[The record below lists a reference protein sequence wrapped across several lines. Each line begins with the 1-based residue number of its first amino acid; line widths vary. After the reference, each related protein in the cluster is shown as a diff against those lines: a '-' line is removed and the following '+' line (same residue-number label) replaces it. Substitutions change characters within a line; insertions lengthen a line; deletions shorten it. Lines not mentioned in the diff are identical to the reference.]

1 MPDIKTDSAKSIKLM
16 IDKLNEYRDAYY
28 NRAAPIVS
36 DAEYDRLYDEL
47 EQAEKA
53 TGIVMSNSPTQTVGY
68 PVKSE
73 LLKVKHSH
81 PMLSLAKTKN
91 LVEFAGYCGNKPDMV
106 SLKLDGLTCLLT
118 YENGRLVQAET
129 RGNGEIGELI
139 TDNAQAFLNIPLT
152 IPHKSRIEIEGE
164 AIITN
169 NDFKKINSLLPIS
182 QQFSNPRNL
191 VSGSVRQLDSRITAS
206 RKVRFVAWKVPCL
219 TEIADDKNINNFGE
233 RLEYV
238 LTLGFDI
245 VPFFYV
251 SKSEPF
257 EHYINRLKDSAK
269 IYNYPYDGFV
279 HTYLDIKYGESLGN
293 TGHHPRHSFVLKE
306 QDEEYETVLRD
317 IEWGMG
323 KSGQLTPVAVFDP
336 VDLDGAVTNKA
347 SVHNV
352 SILTKL
358 ELNPGDRITVYRAN
372 MVIPQIKR
380 NISAEERTEHLDI
393 KVPSVCPVCGG
404 NTEIKRD
411 NNSDVLICTNP
422 DCKGKLLGKLKH
434 FCSKDAM
441 DIQGLSEQTLQK
453 FIDFGWLNTISD
465 IYKLKDYKAQMT
477 SLDGFGAKSVNNLL
491 KAIEDSKNTTLDR
504 FINALSIP
512 NIGKEA
518 AKTIAKAFDYSF
530 LKFGISC
537 NSYYNW
543 QSLPDFG
550 ETMEKSIKQFWK
562 DNKDWVTS
570 LGCKIEFINPSE
582 NKTTKVN
589 DAIAGKTF
597 VITGKLNHF
606 KNRDELVKKIEEY
619 GGKVTGSVS
628 KNTDYLINNDIT
640 SMNGKNKKA
649 KELGVKIITESQ
661 FLSEGA

>member
-1 MPDIKTDSAKSIKLM
+1 MPDIKTYSAKSIKLM

-139 TDNAQAFLNIPLT
+139 TDNAQAFLNVPLT
-152 IPHKSRIEIEGE
+152 IPHKSHIEIEGE

-191 VSGSVRQLDSRITAS
+191 ASGSVRQLDSRITAD
-206 RKVRFVAWKVPCL
+206 RKVRFIAWKVPYL
-219 TEIADDKNINNFGE
+219 TEIANDKNINNFGE

-238 LTLGFDI
+238 LSLGFDI

-306 QDEEYETVLRD
+306 QDEEYETVLRE

-336 VDLDGAVTNKA
+336 VDLEGAVTNKA

-372 MVIPQIKR
+372 MVIPQVKR
-380 NISAEERTEHLDI
+380 NISAEERTEHLYI
-393 KVPSVCPVCGG
+393 RVPSVCPVCGG

-411 NNSDVLICTNP
+411 NNSNVLICTNP

-453 FIDFGWLNTISD
+453 FIDFGWLNSISD

-550 ETMEKSIKQFWK
+550 ETMEKSIKRFWK

-570 LGCKIEFINPSE
+570 LGCKIEFINPNE
-582 NKTTKVN
+582 NRITKVN
-589 DAIAGKTF
+589 DAVAGKTF

-619 GGKVTGSVS
+619 GGKVAGSVS

-640 SMNGKNKKA
+640 SMSGKNKKA
-649 KELGVKIITESQ
+649 KELGVKIITEAQ